1 MKKVKKNRAEELT
14 LELEKNKISSA
25 PLMEAKVGK
34 KVVNFKKYDQNQYVS
49 VPIDI
54 ASFIGEGHI
63 VRIIDGVVEA
73 MDMEVLE
80 SYYVGGGSSSYH
92 PKMLIKVWL
101 YGYCTKVY
109 TSRPLS
115 KAMVE
120 QLPFMWLSGGQSPCF
135 KTLSE
140 FRGERL
146 QGLIDEVFKEVL
158 VMLLEQGYI
167 NLEDIY
173 VDGSKWEANGNK
185 HKVVWAKNTERYKL
199 GVIERIEGLL
209 KDVQALQAAEDASY
223 GTRHLES
230 MGEGKDVNIVLNSE
244 QVKSH
249 MQSLQSL
256 IAQKAEQGQDKTEQ
270 KQVQQLNRL
279 SKELAKEAVKIEKYE
294 QQEAI
299 LDGRNSYNK
308 TDNDATM
315 LRMKDEQLL
324 AAYNVQHSTDNQYVT
339 NYTVGQTASDSPTLP
354 GHLDKFEQRLEGIAK
369 PEQQNVVSDA
379 GYGSEE
385 NYADLEKRGLA
396 AYVKYPLFYQ
406 EQTGEILKSK
416 FRRENFPY
424 DAQNDTFTC
433 PNKRTLI
440 FDHEEKVKTKTG
452 YEREIR
458 VYQCESCQD
467 CPFAA
472 ECKKTE
478 HGERSVQM
486 SPKGEV
492 YKAKAKAKL
501 TSEKGIEFRKK
512 RSIEVES
519 VFGDLKYNMKHERFI
534 LRSLEKVYVEYG
546 LLAIAHNLRKV
557 YCHQS
562 GIWADYYAQR
572 AAKKAQKRA

>member
-1 MKKVKKNRAEELT
+1 MATKLGKKKV
-14 LELEKNKISSA
+14 I
-25 PLMEAKVGK
+25 
-34 KVVNFKKYDQNQYVS
+34 FKKYDQNQYVS

-54 ASFIGEGHI
+54 ASFIPEGHL
-63 VRIIDGVVEA
+63 VRIIDGVVEE
-73 MDMEVLE
+73 MDMSVLE
-80 SYYVGGGSSSYH
+80 SYYIGGGSSSYH

-115 KAMVE
+115 KALIE
-120 QLPFMWLSGGQSPCF
+120 QVPFMWLAGGQSPCF
-135 KTLSE
+135 KTLCE
-140 FRGERL
+140 FRSERM
-146 QGLIDEVFKEVL
+146 QGLIDGVFKEVL
-158 VMLLEQGYI
+158 LMLIEEGYI

-185 HKVVWAKNTERYKL
+185 HKVVWAKNTERYKKAVL
-199 GVIERIEGLL
+199 ERIEGLL
-209 KDVQALQAAEDASY
+209 QEVQVLQAAEDAKY

-230 MGEGKDVNIVLNSE
+230 MGEGKEVSIVLNSE
-244 QVKSH
+244 QIRNH
-249 MQSLQSL
+249 IQSLQSL
-256 IAQKAEQGQDKTEQ
+256 IAQKAEQAKNKTG
-270 KQVQQLNRL
+270 KKLVQRLRTL
-279 SKELAKEAVKIEKYE
+279 SKAIEKEEEKVEKYE
-294 QQEAI
+294 QQERI
-299 LDGRNSYNK
+299 LDGRNSYNQ
-308 TDNDATM
+308 TDRDATM

-324 AAYNVQHSTDNQYVT
+324 PAYNVQHSTNNQYVT
-339 NYTVGQTASDSPTLP
+339 NYTVGQTASDSPTMP
-354 GHLDKFEQRLEGIAK
+354 EHLDKLEQRLEGIAK
-369 PEQQNVVSDA
+369 PGQQNVVSDG

-385 NYADLEKRGLA
+385 NYADLERRGMV

-433 PNKRTLI
+433 PNNRKLV
-440 FDHEEKVKTKTG
+440 FDHEEKVKTLTG

-458 VYQCESCQD
+458 VYQCENCQD

-472 ECKKTE
+472 DCKKTE
-478 HGERSVQM
+478 HGQRSVQF

-492 YKAKAKAKL
+492 FKAQAKEKL
-501 TSEKGIEFRKK
+501 TSAKGIEVRKQ
-512 RSIEVES
+512 RGIEVES

-557 YCHQS
+557 YCVKS

>member
-1 MKKVKKNRAEELT
+1 M
-14 LELEKNKISSA
+14 
-25 PLMEAKVGK
+25 K
-34 KVVNFKKYDQNQYVS
+34 KVVNFKKYDQKQYVS

-54 ASFIGEGHI
+54 SSFISEGHL
-63 VRIIDGVVEA
+63 VRIIDGVVEE

-80 SYYVGGGSSSYH
+80 SYYVGGGSSNYH

-115 KAMVE
+115 KALVE

-135 KTLSE
+135 KTLSD
-140 FRGERL
+140 FRGHRL

-167 NLEDIY
+167 HLEDIY

-185 HKVVWAKNTERYKL
+185 HKAVWAKNTERYKL

-209 KDVQALQAAEDASY
+209 KEVQGLQAAEDARY

-230 MGEGKDVNIVLNSE
+230 MGEGKEVNIVLNSE
-244 QVKSH
+244 QVRSQ

-294 QQEAI
+294 QQEVI

-324 AAYNVQHSTDNQYVT
+324 AGYNVQHSTHNQYVI

-369 PEQQNVVSDA
+369 PEQQNIVSDA

-385 NYADLEKRGLA
+385 NYADLEKRGLS

-452 YEREIR
+452 YERDIR

-478 HGERSVQM
+478 NGERSVQM
-486 SPKGEV
+486 SPKGEA
-492 YKAKAKAKL
+492 YKAQAKEKL

-557 YCHQS
+557 YCLQS

>member
-1 MKKVKKNRAEELT
+1 METKVTKK
-14 LELEKNKISSA
+14 KIT
-25 PLMEAKVGK
+25 
-34 KVVNFKKYDQNQYVS
+34 FKKYDQKQYVS

-54 ASFIGEGHI
+54 ASFIAEGHI

-73 MDMEVLE
+73 MDMSVLE
-80 SYYVGGGSSSYH
+80 SYYTGGGCSSYH

-101 YGYCTKVY
+101 YGYCTQIY

-115 KAMVE
+115 KALNE
-120 QLPFMWLSGGQSPCF
+120 QVPFMWLAGGQSPCF

-140 FRGERL
+140 FRGQRL
-146 QGLIDEVFKEVL
+146 QGLIDDVFKEVL
-158 VMLLEQGYI
+158 LLLIEEGYI

-185 HKVVWAKNTERYKL
+185 HKVVWAKNTERYKKAVL
-199 GVIERIEGLL
+199 ERIEGLL
-209 KDVQALQAAEDASY
+209 QEVQVLQAAEDAQY
-223 GTRHLES
+223 GSRHLES
-230 MGEGKDVNIVLNSE
+230 MGEGKAVSVVLNSE
-244 QVKSH
+244 QVRNH
-249 MQSLQSL
+249 IQSLQSL
-256 IAQKAEQGQDKTEQ
+256 IAQKADQAEDKTE
-270 KQVQQLNRL
+270 KKEVQRLTSL
-279 SKELAKEAVKIEKYE
+279 SKSLEKEQEKVEKYE
-294 QQEAI
+294 QQEVI
-299 LDGRNSYNK
+299 LAGRNSYNQ
-308 TDNDATM
+308 TDKDATM

-324 AAYNVQHSTDNQYVT
+324 PAYNVQHSTNNQYVT

-354 GHLDKFEQRLEGIAK
+354 GHLDKLEQRLEGIAK
-369 PEQQNVVSDA
+369 PKQQNVSTDA

-385 NYADLEKRGLA
+385 NYADLQRRCMV
-396 AYVKYPLFYQ
+396 AYVKYPLFHQ

-433 PNKRTLI
+433 PNNRKLI

-478 HGERSVQM
+478 HGERSVQI
-486 SPKGEV
+486 SPKGEA
-492 YKAKAKAKL
+492 YKAQAKAKL
-501 TSEKGIEFRKK
+501 TSEKGIEFRKQ

-519 VFGDLKYNMKHERFI
+519 AFGDLKYNMKHERFI

-557 YCHQS
+557 YCAKS

-572 AAKKAQKRA
+572 AAKKTKIRA